1 MTTEEEN
8 QEEQV
13 DQSQEQAQP
22 EVDFNALLAD
32 PELATVLADPV
43 ALKELV
49 SKGSDYTQK
58 TQALADEKRTLAE
71 DLDLAKQ
78 HRELMNIFADP
89 TQRQIFL
96 RDLQAFEQGQ
106 SAPAGLPSD
115 IDLDDLTDNERK
127 ILNHANQQLAAS
139 NKQLAEMRGVLEQV
153 KPMVDRTMQTE
164 RLQEAT
170 AKAKQLYQ
178 IDISGP
184 ELDAAMK
191 TLGTSD
197 PLHAAAHLAATKPA
211 KTTKPATAAAHGDR
225 VAAMGEA
232 SGSALFNLLR
242 GNPGKATGR

>member
-1 MTTEEEN
+1 MTTEDVN

-13 DQSQEQAQP
+13 DQSGEQTPP
-22 EVDFNALLAD
+22 EVDIQALLAD
-32 PELATVLADPV
+32 PELLPVLADPA

-58 TQALADEKRTLAE
+58 TQALADERRSLAE
-71 DLDLAKQ
+71 DLELAKQ

-96 RDLQAFEQGQ
+96 RDLQDFEKGQ
-106 SAPAGLPSD
+106 SAPAGLPRG
-115 IDLDDLTDNERK
+115 IDLDDLTDNERA
-127 ILNHANQQLAAS
+127 ILEHANQQLAAS
-139 NKQLAEMRGVLEQV
+139 NKQLAEMKGVLEQV

-170 AKAKQLYQ
+170 ARAKQLYG
-178 IDISGP
+178 IEISGP
-184 ELDAAMK
+184 DLDAAMK
-191 TLGTSD
+191 TLGTTD

-232 SGSALFNLLR
+232 SGSALFNLLK
-242 GNPGKATGR
+242 GNQGKATGR